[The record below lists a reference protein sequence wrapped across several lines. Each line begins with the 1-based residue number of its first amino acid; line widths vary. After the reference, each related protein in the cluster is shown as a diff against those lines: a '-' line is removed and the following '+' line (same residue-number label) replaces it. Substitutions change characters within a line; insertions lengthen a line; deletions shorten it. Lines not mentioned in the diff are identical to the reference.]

1 MELYK
6 LTAQQIQKLLRS
18 RQVSCLEVTKS
29 VIARIEE
36 TEPNIHAYIATTFEQ
51 AMEQAIRVDE
61 KILRGEELPPLAG
74 IPVAIKDNI
83 CTKSIPT
90 TCASKIING
99 FNPAYDATVIERL
112 KKANMVIIGKTNMD
126 EFAMGSSTE
135 NSAFGPTHNPWD
147 LQRAPGGSSGGS
159 AAVVASCEATLAIG
173 SDTGGS
179 IRQPASFCGVVGMKP
194 TYGLIS
200 RYGLIAFASSLD
212 QIGPLSKDVRDCA
225 LLLNV
230 LAGYDPKD
238 STSINI
244 DLPDYTKFLTTD
256 IAGMKIGIPKEY
268 FCEGLDPGVEKRIQE
283 SIAVFSGLGA
293 ECVDISLPHTKYAI
307 AVYYILATSEASSN
321 LARYDG
327 VQYGYRAEEAENLL
341 DMYRLTR
348 SNGFGAEVKRRIM
361 LGTYAL
367 SSGYY
372 DAYYLQAQRVRTLI
386 KNDFEEGFK
395 KCDIILT
402 PTSPTVAFKLGEKI
416 DDPLKMYIS
425 DIFTISA
432 NLAGI
437 PGISVPCG
445 LSDGLPVGL
454 QLLGP
459 VFGEG
464 KILQAAYSYE
474 VGTDLCVCPIV

>member
-1 MELYK
+1 MSLYE
-6 LTAQQIQKLLRS
+6 LTAHQLHELLIS
-18 RQVSCLEVTKS
+18 RQISACEILDETIK
-29 VIARIEE
+29 RIEQV
-36 TEPNIHAYIATTFEQ
+36 EPDVHGYLCYTFDTG
-51 AMEQAIRVDE
+51 MEQAKKVDE
-61 KILRGEELPPLAG
+61 MINRGEDIHPLAG
-74 IPVAIKDNI
+74 IPVAVKDNI

-90 TCASKIING
+90 TCASKILNG
-99 FNPAYDATVIERL
+99 FKPPYNATVIEGL
-112 KKANMVIIGKTNMD
+112 QKANMVIIGKTNMD

-135 NSAFGPTHNPWD
+135 NSAFGPTRNPRD

-230 LAGYDPKD
+230 LAGYDTRD

-244 DLPDYTKFLTTD
+244 AIPDYTQFLTND

-268 FCEGLDPGVEKRIQE
+268 FCEGLDPGVEKRIQDAISMFTE
-283 SIAVFSGLGA
+283 LGA
-293 ECVDISLPHTKYAI
+293 ECVDISLPHTEYAI

-327 VQYGYRAEEAENLL
+327 VQYGYRAEEAESLL

-348 SNGFGAEVKRRIM
+348 SNGFGPEVKRRIM

-395 KCDIILT
+395 KCDVMLT
-402 PTSPTVAFKLGEKI
+402 PTSPTVAFKLGERI
-416 DDPLKMYIS
+416 DDPLKMYLS

-437 PGISVPCG
+437 PGISIPCG

-464 KILQAAYSYE
+464 KILQAAYAYE
-474 VGTDLCVCPIV
+474 TEADSCVCP